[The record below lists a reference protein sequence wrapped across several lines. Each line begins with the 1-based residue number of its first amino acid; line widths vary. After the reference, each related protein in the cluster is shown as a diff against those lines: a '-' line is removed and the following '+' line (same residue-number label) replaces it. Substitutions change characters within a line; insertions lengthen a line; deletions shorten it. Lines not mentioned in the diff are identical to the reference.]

1 MFISP
6 AYAQAAAPDGA
17 STLTSL
23 LPLVLIFVVFY
34 LLLIRPQQKKMK
46 QHRNMVAAVRRGDR
60 VVTAGGLVASVSKV
74 ISDTEL
80 QVEIAE
86 GVKVR
91 VVRGTISEVLSKTEP
106 GTDKDGKGQAK
117 PGEAANDGGIGGGLA
132 KLFGGGKKK

>member
-6 AYAQAAAPDGA
+6 AFAQAAAPTGA
-17 STLTSL
+17 DTLTSL

-46 QHRNMVAAVRRGDR
+46 QHRTMVAALRRGDR
-60 VVTAGGLVASVSKV
+60 VVTAGGLVGTVSKV
-74 ISDTEL
+74 VSDTEL

-106 GTDKDGKGQAK
+106 GPDKGGSSQPGQ
-117 PGEAANDGGIGGGLA
+117 AANDSGGGGLS
-132 KLFGGGKKK
+132 KLFGGGSKKR

>member
-6 AYAQAAAPDGA
+6 AFAQAAAPDGA

-46 QHRNMVAAVRRGDR
+46 QHRTMVSALRRGDR
-60 VVTAGGLVASVSKV
+60 VVTAGGLVGTVSKV
-74 ISDTEL
+74 VSDTEL

-106 GTDKDGKGQAK
+106 GPDKDGRSEVK
-117 PGEAANDGGIGGGLA
+117 PGQAANDGGVGGVLG
-132 KLFGGGKKK
+132 KLFGGGSRK

>member
-6 AYAQAAAPDGA
+6 AYAQAATADGA

-46 QHRNMVAAVRRGDR
+46 EHRNMVAALRRGDR
-60 VVTAGGLVASVSKV
+60 VVTAGGVVGTVSKV
-74 ISDTEL
+74 VSDTEL

-91 VVRGTISEVLSKTEP
+91 IVRGTISEVLSKTEP
-106 GTDKDGKGQAK
+106 GPDKQ
-117 PGEAANDGGIGGGLA
+117 PANDSGGGLGR
-132 KLFGGGKKK
+132 LFGGGKKN